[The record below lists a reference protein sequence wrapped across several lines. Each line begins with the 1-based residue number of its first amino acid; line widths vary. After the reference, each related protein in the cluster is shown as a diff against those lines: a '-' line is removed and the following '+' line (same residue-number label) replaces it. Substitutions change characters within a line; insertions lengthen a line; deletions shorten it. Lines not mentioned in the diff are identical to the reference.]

1 MIVQMFK
8 EVPTGNFTA
17 IMADEVE
24 EARRLIAS
32 HEHWYHRIEVAPGVV
47 TPGVNDSQMILDALD
62 LPEDLSGLRVLDI
75 GARDG
80 FFSFECER
88 RGAAE
93 VVAIDYLPPQET
105 GFPIARQ
112 LVGAEVEL
120 RQANVYDLDPDE
132 IGTFDLT
139 LFLGVLYHLRDPMLA
154 LDKIA
159 GVSRGRVIVET
170 QMIDDAL
177 LTEDGGFKR
186 LVDLDPELER
196 VPLMQFYPGRA
207 LNNDPTNVW
216 APNEACLGAMLEESG
231 FQVSSQLRIGQRG
244 IAFGERKDDSEVDY
258 WRRRD
263 RAVGRM
269 Q

>member
-1 MIVQMFK
+1 
-8 EVPTGNFTA
+8 
-17 IMADEVE
+17 MADEVE
-24 EARRLIAS
+24 KARRLIAS
-32 HEHWYHRIEVAPGVV
+32 YEHWYHRIEVAPGVM
-47 TPGVNDSQMILDALD
+47 TDGINDSQMILDAIE
-62 LPEDLSGLRVLDI
+62 LPEDLSGKRVLDI

-93 VVAIDYLPPQET
+93 VVAIDYLPPEET

-112 LVGAEVEL
+112 LVGSQVEL
-120 RQANVYDLDPDE
+120 RQANVYDLDPAE
-132 IGTFDLT
+132 YGTFDLV

-159 GVSRGRVIVET
+159 SVSRGKAIIET

-177 LTEDGGFKR
+177 LTEDGSFRR
-186 LVDLDPELER
+186 LADFDPELEK
-196 VPLMQFYPGRA
+196 VPLMQFYPGGA

-216 APNEACLGAMLEESG
+216 APNEVCLGAMLEESG

-244 IAFGERKDDSEVDY
+244 IAFAERKDDPVIDY

>member
-1 MIVQMFK
+1 
-8 EVPTGNFTA
+8 
-17 IMADEVE
+17 MADETE

-32 HEHWYHRIEVAPGVV
+32 HEHWYHQIEVAPGVV
-47 TPGVNDSQMILDALD
+47 TPGVNDSQMILDALQ
-62 LPEDLSGLRVLDI
+62 LPEDLSGQRVLDI

-80 FFSFECER
+80 YFSFECER

-93 VVAIDYLPPQET
+93 VVAIDYLTPEET

-112 LVGAEVEL
+112 LVGSEVEL
-120 RQANVYDLDPDE
+120 RQANVYDLTPE
-132 IGTFDLT
+132 EYGTFDLV

-159 GVSRGRVIVET
+159 GVSRGRAIVET

-177 LTEDGGFKR
+177 LGADGEFKR

-196 VPLMQFYPGRA
+196 IPLMQFYPGRA

-216 APNEACLGAMLEESG
+216 APNEACLAAMLEESG
-231 FQVSSQLRIGQRG
+231 FAVTSQLRLGQRG
-244 IAFGERKDDSEVDY
+244 IAFVERKDDPESDY

-263 RAVGRM
+263 SAVGKLTW
-269 Q
+269 

>member
-1 MIVQMFK
+1 
-8 EVPTGNFTA
+8 
-17 IMADEVE
+17 MAKDVD

-32 HEHWYHRIEVAPGVV
+32 HEHWYHRIEVAPGVI
-47 TPGVNDSQMILDALD
+47 TPGVNDSQMILDAISLD
-62 LPEDLSGLRVLDI
+62 ENLEGMRVLDI

-93 VVAIDYLPPQET
+93 VVAIDYLSPEET
-105 GFPIARQ
+105 GFPIARE
-112 LVGAEVEL
+112 LVGSEVEL
-120 RQANVYDLDPDE
+120 RQANVYDLSPE
-132 IGTFDLT
+132 ELGSFDLI

-154 LDKIA
+154 LDRIWS
-159 GVSRGRVIVET
+159 VSRGRLICET

-177 LTEDGGFKR
+177 LTESGEFKR
-186 LVDLDPELER
+186 LADLDPELEK
-196 VPLMQFYPGRA
+196 VPLMQFYPGAA
-207 LNNDPTNVW
+207 LNEDPTNVW
-216 APNEACLGAMLEESG
+216 APNEACLAAMLEETG
-231 FQVSSQLRIGQRG
+231 FAVESQLRIGQRG
-244 IAFGERKDDSEVDY
+244 IAFATHSEDEERDF

>member
-1 MIVQMFK
+1 
-8 EVPTGNFTA
+8 
-17 IMADEVE
+17 MADEVE

-32 HEHWYHRIEVAPGVV
+32 HEHWYHRIEVAPGVL
-47 TPGVNDSQMILDALD
+47 TPGINDSQMILESLD
-62 LPEDLSGLRVLDI
+62 LPRDLSGKRILDV

-93 VVAIDYLPPQET
+93 VVAIDYLTPEET
-105 GFPIARQ
+105 GFPIARE
-112 LVGAEVEL
+112 LVGAQVEL
-120 RQANVYDLDPDE
+120 RQANVYDLDPE
-132 IGTFDLT
+132 EFGTFDLV

-154 LDKIA
+154 LDRIA
-159 GVSRGRVIVET
+159 GVSRGKLIVET

-177 LTEDGGFKR
+177 LTEDGDFKR

-196 VPLMQFYPGRA
+196 VPLMQFYPGRI

-216 APNEACLGAMLEESG
+216 APNEVCLAAMLEESG
-231 FQVSSQLRIGQRG
+231 FAVASQLRLGQRG
-244 IAFGERKDDSEVDY
+244 IAFAERKDDPEADY
-258 WRRRD
+258 WRNRD

-269 Q
+269 HDV

>member
-1 MIVQMFK
+1 
-8 EVPTGNFTA
+8 
-17 IMADEVE
+17 MADDKME

-62 LPEDLSGLRVLDI
+62 LPADLSGKRVLDI

-88 RGAAE
+88 RGASE
-93 VVAIDYLPPQET
+93 VVAIDYLTPEET
-105 GFPIARQ
+105 GFPIARE
-112 LVGAEVEL
+112 LVGAQVDL
-120 RQANVYDLDPDE
+120 RQANVYDLDPAE
-132 IGTFDLT
+132 YGTFDLI

-154 LDKIA
+154 LDRIA
-159 GVSRGRVIVET
+159 SVSRGKIIVET

-177 LTEDGGFKR
+177 LTKTGEFKR
-186 LVDLDPELER
+186 LVDLDPELEQ

-231 FQVSSQLRIGQRG
+231 FQVDSQVRIGQRG
-244 IAFGERKDDSEVDY
+244 LAFAERKDDPETDY

-263 RAVGRM
+263 RAVGRLPG
-269 Q
+269 